1 VARWESVIER
11 WRKVPPGV
19 VDALLALVVA
29 AVTVISV
36 VVNDRQDHGVRL
48 SHVGMVLLVVELVP
62 LVWRRRAPV
71 TVFAISGIAGA
82 CYGIRS
88 EPDPT
93 LFFAPLLALYTVAAY
108 KPRRVSVPI
117 LASVLGVSVVAFA
130 LSDNPDAS
138 DIAVGYLSWLTAWF
152 AGDMI
157 GAQREQVAT
166 VAARRADE
174 LRAAAMTERLAIA
187 RDLHDIVAHNVSVIA
202 VQAEAAQAVL
212 AADPA
217 RVERAMG
224 DVADTART
232 TLVELRR
239 LLGVLRSEHEFA
251 PQPGLDAIDDL
262 VATVRRAGM
271 DVALSRSGAADGH
284 SAGAVNAVTG
294 LTAYRVVQ
302 EALTNV
308 LKHAG
313 PCATN
318 VALEVEND
326 SLVGSIVDD
335 GCGPVASNGGHGLVG
350 MRERVA
356 VVGGRLDAGPRA
368 GGGFAVR
375 AWLPLTA

>member
-1 VARWESVIER
+1 TVF
-11 WRKVPPGV
+11 
-19 VDALLALVVA
+19 
-29 AVTVISV
+29 VIS
-36 VVNDRQDHGVRL
+36 
-48 SHVGMVLLVVELVP
+48 
-62 LVWRRRAPV
+62 
-71 TVFAISGIAGA
+71 SGAA
-82 CYGIRS
+82 AWYGIRS

-117 LASVLGVSVVAFA
+117 LFSVLAISVIAFA
-130 LSDNPDAS
+130 LADNPDAS

-157 GAQREQVAT
+157 GAQRAQVST

-174 LRAAAMTERLAIA
+174 LRAAAMSERLAIA

-202 VQAEAAQAVL
+202 VQAEAAQAVF
-212 AADPA
+212 AADPTRA
-217 RVERAMG
+217 ERAMG

-232 TLVELRR
+232 TLTELRR
-239 LLGVLRSEHEFA
+239 LLGVLRSEHESA

-271 DVALSRSGAADGH
+271 DVALSRTGTVAGNG
-284 SAGAVNAVTG
+284 AGAVNAVTG

-318 VALEVEND
+318 VALEVDDD
-326 SLVGSIVDD
+326 SLIV
-335 GCGPVASNGGHGLVG
+335 
-350 MRERVA
+350 
-356 VVGGRLDAGPRA
+356 
-368 GGGFAVR
+368 
-375 AWLPLTA
+375 